1 MSTMVSRPHLA
12 RSLISRRRLNG
23 SITYSNAASSS
34 SGRRWNSSGGVRGGI
49 YSGKELSSVYQQLR
63 PAYDEKW
70 TDQVLHGMGE
80 TNEASVLD
88 VGAGSLQGSLALA
101 PRVARVVAVDR
112 NAEMLLSSGDE
123 ARPDNVEVR
132 VGSAEALPFPE
143 GAADGDEEEQ
153 QCVDLVLAA
162 QCFHWFDRRKF
173 IAELQRVLRPGG
185 RFVATVYGPAML
197 FDDERATAVA
207 RELWE
212 RTRDAEPWSAEMVSH
227 YADVKLDPET
237 FCERR
242 VFKRELERRLS
253 FRGVMQFISTWAL
266 LNSHIV
272 ATGEDKEAI
281 LEEVE
286 GQLAEI
292 LGADATDVRVRWP
305 SSIITWKKIK

>member
-1 MSTMVSRPHLA
+1 MPPP
-12 RSLISRRRLNG
+12 
-23 SITYSNAASSS
+23 
-34 SGRRWNSSGGVRGGI
+34 GRVRGEQEPGI
-49 YSGKELSSVYQQLR
+49 GVSIDYRGEIRS
-63 PAYDEKW
+63 AEKNAPPP
-70 TDQVLHGMGE
+70 G
-80 TNEASVLD
+80 LD
-88 VGAGSLQGSLALA
+88 L
-101 PRVARVVAVDR
+101 VVDPH
-112 NAEMLLSSGDE
+112 E
-123 ARPDNVEVR
+123 ARD
-132 VGSAEALPFPE
+132 AD
-143 GAADGDEEEQ
+143 AADGDEEEQ

>member
-1 MSTMVSRPHLA
+1 MVALPIQTPLR
-12 RSLISRRRLNG
+12 LI
-23 SITYSNAASSS
+23 
-34 SGRRWNSSGGVRGGI
+34 GRRWNSSGGVRSSAGQGTI
-49 YSGKELSSVYQQLR
+49 SVYQQLR
-63 PAYDEKW
+63 PAYDEEW
-70 TDQVLHGMGE
+70 ADQVLHGMGE

-88 VGAGSLQGSLALA
+88 VGAGSLYGSSRSL
-101 PRVARVVAVDR
+101 RVARVVAVDR
-112 NAEMLLSSGDE
+112 NAEMLPSSGDE

-212 RTRDAEPWSAEMVSH
+212 RTR
-227 YADVKLDPET
+227 T
-237 FCERR
+237 
-242 VFKRELERRLS
+242 
-253 FRGVMQFISTWAL
+253 
-266 LNSHIV
+266 
-272 ATGEDKEAI
+272 
-281 LEEVE
+281 
-286 GQLAEI
+286 
-292 LGADATDVRVRWP
+292 P
-305 SSIITWKKIK
+305 SPGPPKWCLTTPT